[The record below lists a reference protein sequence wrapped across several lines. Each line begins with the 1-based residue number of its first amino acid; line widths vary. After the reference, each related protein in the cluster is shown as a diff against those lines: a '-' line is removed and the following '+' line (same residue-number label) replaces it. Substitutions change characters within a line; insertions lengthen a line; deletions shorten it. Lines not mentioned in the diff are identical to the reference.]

1 MRVDDDAAD
10 DDDDDDEC
18 CCKLLHTVPYQRYPT
33 ICSFYPQPRNCSSQL
48 NTCHQQQRFFFLIRI
63 IKMVKT
69 KELDPYIRAKLEA
82 GVELGHSITTLS
94 KFYKV
99 PRPTIYDTFRLREVR
114 DRQKTRPRP
123 GRPRKLTERDK
134 NHIIILIKR
143 NPFIKYPALKEICPT
158 AVSIATIRRLI
169 QGSGY
174 GNWPARKRPELTP
187 TVAEKRWAF
196 VKQAILWTKVQRESI
211 IWTDECSVE
220 LGKGKRRE
228 YCFRL
233 NYLNEKYKKE
243 YVQPFKKSRG
253 VSVMTFGP
261 CKRGIKTAAGI
272 QFALS
277 PMLAW
282 KGEFDSANWLEK
294 AGPWRFTGRAK
305 G

>member
-1 MRVDDDAAD
+1 
-10 DDDDDDEC
+10 
-18 CCKLLHTVPYQRYPT
+18 
-33 ICSFYPQPRNCSSQL
+33 
-48 NTCHQQQRFFFLIRI
+48 
-63 IKMVKT
+63 MVKT

-196 VKQAILWTKVQRESI
+196 VKQAILWIKIQRESI
-211 IWTDECSVE
+211 I
-220 LGKGKRRE
+220 
-228 YCFRL
+228 
-233 NYLNEKYKKE
+233 
-243 YVQPFKKSRG
+243 
-253 VSVMTFGP
+253 
-261 CKRGIKTAAGI
+261 
-272 QFALS
+272 
-277 PMLAW
+277 
-282 KGEFDSANWLEK
+282 
-294 AGPWRFTGRAK
+294 
-305 G
+305 